1 MKRINLSVDL
11 ENNEVFE
18 QEIKETIRAQVRN
31 IVREEGAALVRNEA
45 ENEARRLF
53 GRELQSRYI
62 STVRNIIKDAISEVV
77 QEEIKTP
84 EVSNIILAKITER
97 LDPIIKK
104 ATEKET
110 QNVESRVYS
119 TFTKIMTDELN
130 KHFRQILGK

>member
-18 QEIKETIRAQVRN
+18 QEIKEAIRAQVRN
-31 IVREEGAALVRNEA
+31 IVREEGAALVRHEA

-53 GRELQSRYI
+53 GKELQSRYF
-62 STVRNIIKDAISEVV
+62 STVRNLVKDAISEVV

-84 EVSNIILAKITER
+84 EVSNIILAKIAEQ
-97 LDPIIKK
+97 LDPIIAK

-110 QNVESRVYS
+110 RNVESRVYT
-119 TFTKIMTDELN
+119 TFTKIMTDEFN
-130 KHFRQILGK
+130 KHFRQIIGK